1 MSLYDSILS
10 NTAGVVFRAYT
21 GNVDPWTLQ
30 QQKDDAA
37 AAITKALGPNATPEE
52 IAGAQSQVES
62 EIDTTLKQAN
72 AHPDQA
78 SLGPRLPIIGVLDL
92 PKIQKLVDG
101 ALVVLAV
108 GALLYFG
115 VLYHKTIRREFGKL
129 KEGR

>member
-1 MSLYDSILS
+1 MSFYDSVLS

-30 QQKDDAA
+30 NQKDNAA
-37 AAITKALGPNATPEE
+37 AAAVQALGPDATPDQ
-52 IAGAQSQVES
+52 IAAAQSQVES
-62 EIDTTLKQAN
+62 EIDTTLTMQG

-101 ALVVLAV
+101 VLILAAV
-108 GALLYFG
+108 GGLVYFG
-115 VLYHKTIRREFGKL
+115 LLYHKTLGREFNKL

>member
-10 NTAGVVFRAYT
+10 NTVGVAFRAYT

-30 QQKDDAA
+30 QQKDDANA
-37 AAITKALGPNATPEE
+37 AAVLALGPDATPEA
-52 IAGAQSQVES
+52 IAAAQSQVDS
-62 EIDTTLKQAN
+62 EIDTTLMQAN

-101 ALVVLAV
+101 VLIVAAV
-108 GALLYFG
+108 GAVIYFG
-115 VLYHKTIRREFGKL
+115 VLYHKTLGREFRKL

>member
-10 NTAGVVFRAYT
+10 NTAGVLFRAYT

-37 AAITKALGPNATPEE
+37 AAAVKALGPDATPDQ
-52 IAGAQSQVES
+52 IAAAQSQVES
-62 EIDTTLKQAN
+62 EIDTTLKQAD

-101 ALVVLAV
+101 VLIVASLGALV
-108 GALLYFG
+108 YFG
-115 VLYHKTIRREFGKL
+115 VLYHKTLGREFRKL

>member
-1 MSLYDSILS
+1 MSLYDSLLS
-10 NTAGVVFRAYT
+10 NTVGVAFRAYT

-37 AAITKALGPNATPEE
+37 AAIKQALGPNATPEE
-52 IAGAQSQVES
+52 IAAAQSQVES
-62 EIDTTLKQAN
+62 EIDTTLKRAD

-101 ALVVLAV
+101 ALIVLAV
-108 GALLYFG
+108 GAVLYFG
-115 VLYHKTIRREFGKL
+115 VLYHKTIRRQIEKL
-129 KEGR
+129 KKGR